1 MNEKVN
7 INKYLLEY
15 LNIKKIPFIISS
27 LLLVVYPLQKIYL
40 PQYYGKVIA
49 NLNNNKN
56 KFINDIK
63 ILIFIFV
70 LIQILN
76 SLSHKVQGLLVPDFL
91 YFITDKIITFLL
103 NVNELDY
110 ENIEIGTTL
119 SKISKLP
126 GVGHKYLDLLK
137 NLIFSQFI
145 IFLTS
150 IYHYYKI
157 SLETAFWFIFIV
169 FGLFILQYLCYKT
182 LVDLEI
188 KREKQRDT
196 FVEFLKDIIN
206 NFISIIISN
215 KQTDEKNN
223 IKKAIKPFI
232 DTFYKLLNVNLIMNI
247 IFSLFNIFSFILL
260 NYLIYKNYLNKNIS
274 REQFIS
280 SFIVTYSILSLFSEI
295 NNSFKQFTDIRSK
308 ILDVELFFNKKNKTK
323 NKNNE
328 NNLFLNG
335 NIVFKNVFYKY
346 NKENDI
352 SVLNNININ
361 INKNENVTIVGHTGS
376 GKTTLIKL
384 LLKFISP
391 TNGEIL
397 INNININK
405 ISKKEL
411 YNYIFYIPQKPKLLN
426 RTLYE
431 NFIYGLDNNN
441 INKDDTIKKIL
452 NILKEIGIE
461 NSLIETFSKKMNT
474 FVGNEGSK
482 LSGGQR
488 QIIWIV
494 RAILKDTKIIIFD
507 EPTASLDKKNKQ
519 KIFNIINRI
528 GKDKTI
534 IIVTHDEINN
544 FRKIN
549 IENGK
554 IVNNNSNIE
563 GYLPLHHY

>member
-1 MNEKVN
+1 MNENVN

-15 LNIKKIPFIISS
+15 LNIKIPFIISC
-27 LLLVVYPLQKIYL
+27 LLLFVYPLQKIYL

-70 LIQILN
+70 VIQLLN
-76 SLSHKVQGLLVPDFL
+76 SLSHKVQGLLIPDFL
-91 YFITDKIITFLL
+91 YFVTDKIISFLL
-103 NVNELDY
+103 NINELDY
-110 ENIEIGTTL
+110 DNIEIGKIL

-126 GVGHKYLDLLK
+126 GVGYKYLDLLK
-137 NLIFSQFI
+137 SLIFSQLI

-169 FGLFILQYLCYKT
+169 IGLFILQYLCYKT

-188 KREKQRDT
+188 KREKQRDI

-206 NFISIIISN
+206 NFISIITSN

-223 IKKAIKPFI
+223 IKKSIKPFI

-260 NYLIYKNYLNKNIS
+260 NYFINKNFLNKNIS

-308 ILDVELFFNKKNKTK
+308 VLDIELFFNKKNKLN

-328 NNLFLNG
+328 KNLFLNG

-346 NKENDI
+346 NKDNDI
-352 SVLNNININ
+352 SVLDNININ
-361 INKNENVTIVGHTGS
+361 INKNENVAIIGDTGS

-441 INKDDTIKKIL
+441 NKYDFIKKIL
-452 NILKEIGIE
+452 NILKEIGIQ

-488 QIIWIV
+488 QIVWIV
-494 RAILKDTKIIIFD
+494 RAILKDTKIIILD
-507 EPTASLDKKNKQ
+507 EPTASLDKKNKY
-519 KIFNIINRI
+519 NIINILNRI
-528 GKDKTI
+528 GKDKTVI
-534 IIVTHDEINN
+534 IITHDEINNN

-554 IVNNNSNIE
+554 IVNNNFNTE
-563 GYLPLHHY
+563 EYLPLHHY